1 MVGYGGDIGPP
12 IYLHTHTG
20 ATLNR
25 ETLVL
30 WGGRVLEK
38 FERKSHTTRRE
49 RRTILKPKERS
60 RSLVR

>member
-30 WGGRVLEK
+30 RGGGGCW
-38 FERKSHTTRRE
+38 KSLRE
-49 RRTILKPKERS
+49 RATLRGGKD
-60 RSLVR
+60 VQF